1 MADRIDFQEFVGGF
15 VVEADELVKLAN
27 ASLLEIDAGLKESS
41 PRPKAVRELFRAMHT
56 IKGLASMIGIEPI
69 VEIAHAAEVLVRG
82 ADRSGG
88 RLRRDAVDVCLSS
101 VRAIGDRVRAV
112 AEGRAVEAAPDRL
125 LDAIA
130 AVDAQAEPAGPAP
143 AVAPEWDD
151 RLAPGERTHLVE
163 ALRTG
168 RRAWSLV
175 FEPSDEKSSRGISI
189 TSVRERIGALGEIVK
204 VLPRALPDGR
214 GVAFDL
220 LVLADSDAA
229 VVAEAAAA
237 SQIKAIEPPAEV
249 IAPLPETVSA
259 EHATV
264 INRSVVR
271 VELERLDALQDQLSA
286 LIVSRFRLER
296 EIARLASHGVD
307 VRALRE
313 LSELQARQLRDL
325 RRAILRARLV
335 RVAESFEPLE
345 LLVRSLN
352 RASGRE
358 AHLVLDTGGTE
369 LDKAVADRLLPAI
382 VHLVRNAIDHALEP
396 ADERERAGKPAAG
409 TVTVRARALGGNQL
423 ELTIADDGRGIDRE
437 AVARRAR
444 RDVDD
449 DRALLEVLTTP
460 GFSTRDVA
468 TRTSGRGVGMD
479 VVRQI
484 VLELGG
490 ELSLQTERGVGTRF
504 TMRVPLT
511 IAIVEVFSFE
521 CAGQPFVIP
530 IASVEE
536 IIEVG
541 ETVSPS
547 GGSAALIA
555 RRGHAVPLVSLE
567 QLLALGR
574 GAAPAKKALIVR
586 RGAEV
591 IAFSVDRMLGRQE
604 VVVRPLVDPLTRAPG
619 VAGSTDLGDG
629 RPTLVLDLGEL
640 ADTLVVREATA

>member
-15 VVEADELVKLAN
+15 VVEADELLKLAN
-27 ASLLEIDAGLKESS
+27 GALLEIDAGLKESS
-41 PRPKAVRELFRAMHT
+41 PRPKSVRELFRALHT

-69 VEIAHAAEVLVRG
+69 VELAHAAEVLVRG

-88 RLRRDAVDVCLSS
+88 RLRRDAVDVCLTS
-101 VRAIGDRVRAV
+101 VRAIGERVRAV
-112 AEGRAVEAAPDRL
+112 AEGRPVDAAPDRL

-143 AVAPEWDD
+143 SVAPAWDD
-151 RLAPGERTHLVE
+151 RLSASERTHLVD
-163 ALRTG
+163 ALRSG

-175 FEPSDEKSSRGISI
+175 FQPSDDKSSRGISI
-189 TSVRERIGALGEIVK
+189 TTVRERIAQLGEIVK
-204 VLPRALPDGR
+204 VVPRALPDGH
-214 GVAFDL
+214 GIAFDL
-220 LVLADSDAA
+220 LVLADHEEA

-237 SQIKAIEPPAEV
+237 SEVVAIEPPADLV
-249 IAPLPETVSA
+249 APLPDA
-259 EHATV
+259 AADHGAV
-264 INRSVVR
+264 INRAVVR
-271 VELERLDALQDQLSA
+271 VELDRLDALQDQLSA

-296 EIARLASHGVD
+296 EIAVLASRGIE
-307 VRALRE
+307 VRSLRE
-313 LSELQARQLRDL
+313 LADLQARQLREL

-358 AHLVLDTGGTE
+358 AHLVIDAGATE

-382 VHLVRNAIDHALEP
+382 VHLVRNAIDHAIEP
-396 ADERERAGKPAAG
+396 ADEREREGKPPAG
-409 TVTVRARALGGNQL
+409 TVTVRCRALGGNQL
-423 ELTIADDGRGIDRE
+423 ELEIADDGRGIDRE
-437 AVARRAR
+437 AVGRRAR
-444 RDVDD
+444 RNVDD
-449 DRALLEVLTTP
+449 DRALLDVLTTP

-479 VVRQI
+479 VVKQI

-490 ELSLQTERGVGTRF
+490 ELEVQTERGAGTRF

-541 ETVSPS
+541 ETVAPS

-555 RRGHAVPLVSLE
+555 RRGRAVPLISLE

-574 GAAPAKKALIVR
+574 GAAAKKALIVR

-591 IAFSVDRMLGRQE
+591 VAFSVDRMLGRQE
-604 VVVRPLVDPLTRAPG
+604 VVVRPLVDPLSRAPG

-640 ADTLVVREATA
+640 ADTLVTREASA